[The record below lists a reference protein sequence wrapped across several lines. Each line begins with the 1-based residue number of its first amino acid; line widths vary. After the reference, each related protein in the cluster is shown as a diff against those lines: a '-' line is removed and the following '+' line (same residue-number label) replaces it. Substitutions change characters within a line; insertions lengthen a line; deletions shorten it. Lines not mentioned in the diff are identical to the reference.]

1 MGHREDLL
9 AGAKQCLYERG
20 YARTTA
26 RDIVAV
32 SGANLASI
40 GYHFGS
46 KEALLTAALIE
57 ATEEWAAAVATMW
70 APDPEASFIERFES
84 LWKAVVASL
93 AEHRNLWVSTFE
105 ALNQAERLPELKE
118 RLAGDVEHAR
128 VAFSFAGLFGPA
140 PAPSPASSP
149 PAAPEA
155 ADRAVGA
162 FYVALMQ
169 GLMVQRLLDPE
180 RAPTGEDL
188 ALALRT
194 IIERAAPPPAPQPP
208 E

>member
-70 APDPEASFIERFES
+70 SPDPEAPFIERFES

-118 RLAGDVEHAR
+118 RLSGDVEHAR
-128 VAFSFAGLFGPA
+128 VAFSGLFGPA
-140 PAPSPASSP
+140 PAPTPQSAP
-149 PAAPEA
+149 PVDAEH

-194 IIERAAPPPAPQPP
+194 IIERAAPQPP